1 MEIFSQLTCES
12 VLRKWNLQTFVEV
25 DQGSLTSA
33 EKHLNKGDNMTS
45 MTMIEIGG
53 NDEID
58 DDDDDDRN
66 ITIKITF

>member
-1 MEIFSQLTCES
+1 
-12 VLRKWNLQTFVEV
+12 
-25 DQGSLTSA
+25 
-33 EKHLNKGDNMTS
+33 MTWL
-45 MTMIEIGG
+45 TMIEIWS

>member
-1 MEIFSQLTCES
+1 M
-12 VLRKWNLQTFVEV
+12 LRKWNLKTFVEV
-25 DQGSLTSA
+25 DQGSLTLA
-33 EKHLNKGDNMTS
+33 EEHLNEGDNMTS
-45 MTMIEIGG
+45 LTMIEIGS

>member
-1 MEIFSQLTCES
+1 MLQ
-12 VLRKWNLQTFVEV
+12 KWNLKTFVEV
-25 DQGSLTSA
+25 DQGSLTLA

-66 ITIKITF
+66 ITINITF

>member
-1 MEIFSQLTCES
+1 M
-12 VLRKWNLQTFVEV
+12 
-25 DQGSLTSA
+25 A
-33 EKHLNKGDNMTS
+33 EEHLNEGDNMTWL
-45 MTMIEIGG
+45 TMIEIWS

>member
-1 MEIFSQLTCES
+1 
-12 VLRKWNLQTFVEV
+12 
-25 DQGSLTSA
+25 
-33 EKHLNKGDNMTS
+33 MTS

-66 ITIKITF
+66 ITINITF

>member
-1 MEIFSQLTCES
+1 
-12 VLRKWNLQTFVEV
+12 
-25 DQGSLTSA
+25 
-33 EKHLNKGDNMTS
+33 MTS
-45 MTMIEIGG
+45 LTMIEIWS

>member
-1 MEIFSQLTCES
+1 M
-12 VLRKWNLQTFVEV
+12 LRKWNLKTFVEV
-25 DQGSLTSA
+25 DQGSLTSE

-53 NDEID
+53 NDETD

>member
-1 MEIFSQLTCES
+1 MWKRAPEMEFKNVCRGWQ
-12 VLRKWNLQTFVEV
+12 RFV
-25 DQGSLTSA
+25 DFD
-33 EKHLNKGDNMTS
+33 LNEGDNMTS
-45 MTMIEIGG
+45 LTMIEIGS